1 MAGTNLP
8 EVGDAINVE
17 HDGQTLV
24 AIVQVV
30 TPYRIA
36 VVATL
41 DNGKE
46 RTLSRPH
53 SSDVW
58 EWEYSR

>member
-1 MAGTNLP
+1 MSLKNLHR
-8 EVGDAINVE
+8 VGDVINVE
-17 HDGQTLV
+17 HDRQTLV
-24 AIVQVV
+24 AIVQLV
-30 TPYRIA
+30 TPYRI
-36 VVATL
+36 VVNATL
-41 DNGKE
+41 DNGQV

>member
-1 MAGTNLP
+1 MAYVNLNK
-8 EVGDAINVE
+8 VGDVINIE
-17 HDGQTLV
+17 HDRQTLV
-24 AIVQVV
+24 AIVQLV
-30 TPYRIA
+30 TPYRIV

-41 DNGKE
+41 DNGQV

-58 EWEYSR
+58 EFDHSR